1 MIIAVYFEYCREGR
15 PDVHRMLS
23 LRDSA
28 SSASVNSEKG
38 IMYYYRMNG
47 YGFYADM
54 GKVCDET
61 DERTDSAFQTT

>member
-1 MIIAVYFEYCREGR
+1 
-15 PDVHRMLS
+15 
-23 LRDSA
+23 
-28 SSASVNSEKG
+28 
-38 IMYYYRMNG
+38 MYYYRMNG